1 MLERAVEKKYQTNA
15 SNKVD
20 DYLGDAI
27 CDVQHEFED
36 ETVPSD
42 AEYEICG
49 M

>member
-1 MLERAVEKKYQTNA
+1 MLGKEVEKKYQTDA
-15 SNKVD
+15 SNLVD

-36 ETVPSD
+36 VTVPTD
-42 AEYEICG
+42 DEYDICG